1 MGRDIFAMARHER
14 FLAWQRAHQLTLA
27 IYEASRG
34 WPSTERYGLT
44 AQARSAAS
52 SAAAN
57 IAEGAARLGPREFK
71 RFLDISLGS
80 LGELDYHLRLA
91 LDLGILQHD
100 EWQRLTDLLT
110 SAAKLVVLLA
120 RSMKEAQSKD

>member
-1 MGRDIFAMARHER
+1 MARHER
-14 FLAWQRAHQLTLA
+14 FLAWQRAHQLALA
-27 IYEASRG
+27 IYEASKG
-34 WPSTERYGLT
+34 WPSAERYGLT
-44 AQARSAAS
+44 AQARGAAS

-91 LDLGILQHD
+91 LDLGILERD
-100 EWQRLTDLLT
+100 EWQRLIELQA

-120 RSMKEAQSKD
+120 RSMRQAQSKE